1 MFRKTRDVPNQP
13 KTPQRAIRIPDD
25 LWQAAKAIARDRG
38 ETLSEVIR
46 DALTDYVKRHRRA

>member
-1 MFRKTRDVPNQP
+1 VFRKTRRVPNQP

-25 LWQAAKAIARDRG
+25 LWQAAKSIARDRG

-46 DALTDYVKRHRRA
+46 DALAEYVRRHRKT